1 MIVGYVNRLLWLSLL
16 ITLWGFVG
24 LILESLKGDTQIT
37 TPGLPA
43 ATLLTLGLLIG
54 LIGQVL
60 LRLAAKIEVLEL
72 RISKLSEKNTQEKSG

>member
-37 TPGLPA
+37 TSGLPA

-72 RISKLSEKNTQEKSG
+72 RISKLSEKNTQEKSS

>member
-37 TPGLPA
+37 TPGLPG

-60 LRLAAKIEVLEL
+60 FRLAAKIEVLEL
-72 RISKLSEKNTQEKSG
+72 RISKLSEKNTQEKLG